1 MFQWFDMA
9 RLNYLMARFKVLM
22 QNPIC
27 ETPFS
32 VALDAFPK
40 ADQPQYCL
48 QGFYGNYGLFG
59 AAPARLCLSLL
70 RAFFSPMQPPAGVI
84 LNYVEPA
91 WQVLPS
97 DRYPKANKLLAI
109 FLAFCR
115 LAYPE
120 VADRLRS
127 PGALKPRLA
136 THAFCRKFCPG
147 LAPFMKCFREG
158 NVTEFRQLQQRH
170 AESLWRLGL
179 TVRAPCNCPPSLAP
193 AAARAPA
200 CVFNLMNTRRLP
212 QILVASLETLVIR
225 RLVICY
231 VAVYREQFHSVG
243 IRSVKEMLRSRVFQ
257 ARWKDSEDAQMQAV
271 IMLFSSKLLKAN
283 MNALDDDPSDFR
295 LVFPPDRV
303 WPDVAAAKGKK
314 K

>member
-1 MFQWFDMA
+1 
-9 RLNYLMARFKVLM
+9 
-22 QNPIC
+22 
-27 ETPFS
+27 
-32 VALDAFPK
+32 
-40 ADQPQYCL
+40 
-48 QGFYGNYGLFG
+48 
-59 AAPARLCLSLL
+59 
-70 RAFFSPMQPPAGVI
+70 
-84 LNYVEPA
+84 
-91 WQVLPS
+91 
-97 DRYPKANKLLAI
+97 
-109 FLAFCR
+109 
-115 LAYPE
+115 
-120 VADRLRS
+120 
-127 PGALKPRLA
+127 
-136 THAFCRKFCPG
+136 
-147 LAPFMKCFREG
+147 
-158 NVTEFRQLQQRH
+158 
-170 AESLWRLGL
+170 
-179 TVRAPCNCPPSLAP
+179 
-193 AAARAPA
+193 
-200 CVFNLMNTRRLP
+200 MNTRRLP